1 MRTSGISE
9 SNTAVSVIS
18 KILVVIF
25 VLFCAVYADKAAE
38 VFSYLSSALLHNTKW
53 FILLSVTGICFF
65 LIYIMFSRYGSIK
78 LGKDTDKP
86 EYSYFAWIA
95 MLFSCAMGVGLV
107 FWGVAEPM
115 NHYASNPFT
124 KSFTDEAASMAMQIT
139 FFHWG
144 LHAWSVYCI
153 TALAIGYFSY
163 RKGLPFSL
171 RSILHPLIGNRI
183 YGPIGNLVDIIVIV
197 VTTFGISQT
206 LAMGVLQINA
216 GLNKVFGL
224 GINVTSQFIILVVLS
239 SLATISVIRGIGTG
253 MRRISELN
261 VILSIILIVILMC
274 VGPARYIT
282 NSYIEGLGNYSSHF
296 ISMSLWADAQKD
308 SEWQNWWTA
317 FYWLWWST
325 WAPFVGM
332 FIAKISKGR
341 TIRQLIAGVLF
352 VPTLVTFIWMG
363 VFGGS
368 ALKVEQNARQAF
380 DKQKTTHIAS
390 TPVSSNSSLS
400 TETTSQT
407 SNIAQASPEFK
418 GGPIVQAT
426 QKDNTLAIFALYD
439 AIDDGLFGMILSITT
454 CLLLITYLV
463 TSQDGGTHVL
473 CFLDTRSEKETPI
486 RTRLIWC
493 LFVTSISLGLL
504 YVGGLKAIQTAVIL
518 FGFPILILLTI
529 MCGALLKAFHKEG
542 STDPTNSV
550 RDETK
555 EESSIPKLLESE
567 VQAKTQT

>member
-1 MRTSGISE
+1 MRTKGISE

-38 VFSYLSSALLHNTKW
+38 VFSYLSNALLHNMKW
-53 FILLSVTGICFF
+53 FILLAVTSICFF
-65 LIYIMFSRYGSIK
+65 LIYIMFSRYGLIK

-86 EYSYFAWIA
+86 EFSYFAWIS

-124 KSFTDEAASMAMQIT
+124 KGLTDEAASMAMQIT

-206 LAMGVLQINA
+206 LALGVLQINA

-224 GINVTSQFIILVVLS
+224 GINVTAQFIILIVLS
-239 SLATISVIRGIGTG
+239 GLATISVVRGIGTG

-261 VILSIILIVILMC
+261 IILSIILIVILMF

-282 NSYIEGLGNYSSHF
+282 NSYLEGLGNYSSHF
-296 ISMSLWADAQKD
+296 ISMSLWTDAQKD

-352 VPTLVTFIWMG
+352 VPTLVTFIWMS

-368 ALKVEQNARQAF
+368 ALKVEQNARQTF
-380 DKQKTTHIAS
+380 EKQQTALVEQAPSTTAPKVEGSSKTTH
-390 TPVSSNSSLS
+390 TV
-400 TETTSQT
+400 
-407 SNIAQASPEFK
+407 QASPEFT
-418 GGPIVQAT
+418 GGPIVKAT

-439 AIDDGLFGMILSITT
+439 SIDDGLFGMILSITT

-486 RTRLIWC
+486 RTRLTWC

-529 MCGALLKAFHKEG
+529 MCGALLKALHKEV
-542 STDPTNSV
+542 STGLVISPA
-550 RDETK
+550 EEIK
-555 EESSIPKLLESE
+555 EDLTESSSTST
-567 VQAKTQT
+567 QAQTKFET

>member
-1 MRTSGISE
+1 MRTKGISE

-38 VFSYLSSALLHNTKW
+38 VFSYLSNALLHNMKW
-53 FILLSVTGICFF
+53 FILLAVTSICFF
-65 LIYIMFSRYGSIK
+65 LIYIMFSRYGLIK

-86 EYSYFAWIA
+86 EFSYFAWIS

-124 KSFTDEAASMAMQIT
+124 KGLTDEAASMAMQIT

-206 LAMGVLQINA
+206 LALGVLQINA

-224 GINVTSQFIILVVLS
+224 GINVTAQFIILIVLS
-239 SLATISVIRGIGTG
+239 GLATISVVRGIGTG

-261 VILSIILIVILMC
+261 IILSIILIVILMF

-282 NSYIEGLGNYSSHF
+282 NSYLEGLGNYSSHF
-296 ISMSLWADAQKD
+296 ISMSLWTDAQKD

-352 VPTLVTFIWMG
+352 VPTLVTFIWMS

-368 ALKVEQNARQAF
+368 ALKVEQNARQTF
-380 DKQKTTHIAS
+380 EKQQTALVEQAPSTTAPKVEGSSKTTH
-390 TPVSSNSSLS
+390 TV
-400 TETTSQT
+400 
-407 SNIAQASPEFK
+407 QASPEFT
-418 GGPIVQAT
+418 GGPIVKAT

-439 AIDDGLFGMILSITT
+439 SIDDGLFGMILSITT

-473 CFLDTRSEKETPI
+473 SFLDTRSEKETPI
-486 RTRLIWC
+486 RTRLTWC

-529 MCGALLKAFHKEG
+529 MCGALLKALHKEV
-542 STDPTNSV
+542 STGLVISPV
-550 RDETK
+550 EEIK
-555 EESSIPKLLESE
+555 EDLTESSSTST
-567 VQAKTQT
+567 QAQTKFET

>member
-1 MRTSGISE
+1 MRTKGISE

-38 VFSYLSSALLHNTKW
+38 VFSYLSNALLHNMKW
-53 FILLSVTGICFF
+53 FILLAVTSICFF
-65 LIYIMFSRYGSIK
+65 LIYIMFSRYGLIK

-86 EYSYFAWIA
+86 EFSYFAWIS

-124 KSFTDEAASMAMQIT
+124 KGLTDEAASMAMQIT

-206 LAMGVLQINA
+206 LALGVLQINA

-224 GINVTSQFIILVVLS
+224 GINVTAQFIILIVLS
-239 SLATISVIRGIGTG
+239 SLATISVVRGIGTG

-261 VILSIILIVILMC
+261 IILSIILIAILMF

-282 NSYIEGLGNYSSHF
+282 NSYLEGLGNYSSHF
-296 ISMSLWADAQKD
+296 ISMSLWTDAQKD

-352 VPTLVTFIWMG
+352 VPTLVTFIWMS

-368 ALKVEQNARQAF
+368 ALKVEQNARQTF
-380 DKQKTTHIAS
+380 EKQQTALVEQAPSTTAPKVEGSSKTTH
-390 TPVSSNSSLS
+390 TV
-400 TETTSQT
+400 
-407 SNIAQASPEFK
+407 QASPEFT
-418 GGPIVQAT
+418 GGPIVKAT
-426 QKDNTLAIFALYD
+426 QKDNTLAVFALYD
-439 AIDDGLFGMILSITT
+439 SIDDGLFGMILSITT

-486 RTRLIWC
+486 RTRLTWC

-529 MCGALLKAFHKEG
+529 MCGALLKALHKEV
-542 STDPTNSV
+542 STGLVISPV
-550 RDETK
+550 EEIK
-555 EESSIPKLLESE
+555 EDLTESSSTST
-567 VQAKTQT
+567 QAQTKFET

>member
-1 MRTSGISE
+1 MRTKGISE

-38 VFSYLSSALLHNTKW
+38 VFSYLSNALLHNMKW
-53 FILLSVTGICFF
+53 FILLAVTSICFF
-65 LIYIMFSRYGSIK
+65 LIYIMFSRYGLIK

-86 EYSYFAWIA
+86 EFSYFAWIS

-124 KSFTDEAASMAMQIT
+124 KGLTDEAASMAMQIT

-206 LAMGVLQINA
+206 LALGVLQINA

-224 GINVTSQFIILVVLS
+224 GINVTAQFIILIVLS
-239 SLATISVIRGIGTG
+239 GLATISVVRGIGTG

-261 VILSIILIVILMC
+261 IILSIILIVILMF

-282 NSYIEGLGNYSSHF
+282 NSYLEGLGNYSSHF
-296 ISMSLWADAQKD
+296 ISMSLWTDAQKD

-352 VPTLVTFIWMG
+352 VPTLVTFIWMS

-368 ALKVEQNARQAF
+368 ALKVEQNARQTF
-380 DKQKTTHIAS
+380 EKQQTALVEQAPSTTAPKVEGSSKTTH
-390 TPVSSNSSLS
+390 TV
-400 TETTSQT
+400 
-407 SNIAQASPEFK
+407 QASPEFT
-418 GGPIVQAT
+418 GGPIVKAT

-439 AIDDGLFGMILSITT
+439 SIDDGLFGMILSITT

-486 RTRLIWC
+486 RTRLTWC

-518 FGFPILILLTI
+518 FGFPILLLLTI
-529 MCGALLKAFHKEG
+529 MCGALLKALHKEV
-542 STDPTNSV
+542 STGLVISPV
-550 RDETK
+550 EEIK
-555 EESSIPKLLESE
+555 EDLTESSSTST
-567 VQAKTQT
+567 QAQTKFET

>member
-1 MRTSGISE
+1 MRTTGISE

-38 VFSYLSSALLHNTKW
+38 TFSYLSSILLHNMKW
-53 FILLSVTGICFF
+53 FILLAVTSICFF
-65 LIYIMFSRYGSIK
+65 LIYIMFSRYGLIK

-86 EYSYFAWIA
+86 EFSYFAWIS

-124 KSFTDEAASMAMQIT
+124 KGLTDEAASMAMQIT

-206 LAMGVLQINA
+206 LALGVLQINA

-224 GINVTSQFIILVVLS
+224 GIDVTSQFIILIVLS
-239 SLATISVIRGIGTG
+239 GLATISVVRGIGTG

-261 VILSIILIVILMC
+261 IILSIILIVILMF

-282 NSYIEGLGNYSSHF
+282 NSYLEGLGNYSSHF
-296 ISMSLWADAQKD
+296 IGMSLWTDAQKD

-352 VPTLVTFIWMG
+352 VPTLVTFIWMS

-368 ALKVEQNARQAF
+368 ALKIEQNARQTF
-380 DKQKTTHIAS
+380 EKQQTAQVEQASSATPPKIDGSSKTTTTVQ
-390 TPVSSNSSLS
+390 TP
-400 TETTSQT
+400 
-407 SNIAQASPEFK
+407 PEFT
-418 GGPIVQAT
+418 GGPIVKAT

-439 AIDDGLFGMILSITT
+439 SIDDGLFGMILSITT

-486 RTRLIWC
+486 RTRLTWC

-529 MCGALLKAFHKEG
+529 MCGALLKALQKEV
-542 STDPTNSV
+542 STGLVISTA
-550 RDETK
+550 EEIK
-555 EESSIPKLLESE
+555 EDLTESSSTSTQVQTKFES
-567 VQAKTQT
+567 

>member
-1 MRTSGISE
+1 MRTKGISE

-38 VFSYLSSALLHNTKW
+38 VFSYLSNALLHNMKW
-53 FILLSVTGICFF
+53 FILLAVTSICFF
-65 LIYIMFSRYGSIK
+65 LIYIMFSRYGLIK

-86 EYSYFAWIA
+86 EFSYFAWIS

-124 KSFTDEAASMAMQIT
+124 KGLTDEAASMAMQIT

-206 LAMGVLQINA
+206 LALGVLQINA

-224 GINVTSQFIILVVLS
+224 GINVTAQFIILIVLS
-239 SLATISVIRGIGTG
+239 GLATISVVRGIGTG

-261 VILSIILIVILMC
+261 IILSIILIVILMF

-282 NSYIEGLGNYSSHF
+282 NSYLEGLGNYSSHF
-296 ISMSLWADAQKD
+296 ISMSLWTDAQKD

-352 VPTLVTFIWMG
+352 VPTLVTFIWMS

-368 ALKVEQNARQAF
+368 ALKVEQNARQTF
-380 DKQKTTHIAS
+380 EKQQTALIEQAPSATEPKVEGSSKSTH
-390 TPVSSNSSLS
+390 TV
-400 TETTSQT
+400 
-407 SNIAQASPEFK
+407 QASPEFM
-418 GGPIVQAT
+418 GGPIVKAT

-439 AIDDGLFGMILSITT
+439 SIDDGLFGMILSITT

-486 RTRLIWC
+486 RTRLTWC

-529 MCGALLKAFHKEG
+529 MCGALLKALHKEV
-542 STDPTNSV
+542 STGLVISPTEEIREDLS
-550 RDETK
+550 
-555 EESSIPKLLESE
+555 ESSSTSTR
-567 VQAKTQT
+567 VQTKFET

>member
-1 MRTSGISE
+1 MRTKGISE

-38 VFSYLSSALLHNTKW
+38 VFSYLSNALLHNMKW
-53 FILLSVTGICFF
+53 FILLAVTSICFF
-65 LIYIMFSRYGSIK
+65 LIYIMFSRYGLIK

-86 EYSYFAWIA
+86 EFSYFAWIS

-124 KSFTDEAASMAMQIT
+124 KGLTDEAASMAMQIT

-183 YGPIGNLVDIIVIV
+183 YGPIGNLVDIVVIV

-206 LAMGVLQINA
+206 LALGVLQINA

-224 GINVTSQFIILVVLS
+224 GINVTAQFIILIVLS
-239 SLATISVIRGIGTG
+239 SLATISVVRGIGTG

-261 VILSIILIVILMC
+261 IILSIILIVILMF

-282 NSYIEGLGNYSSHF
+282 NSYLEGLGNYSSHF
-296 ISMSLWADAQKD
+296 ISMSLWTDAQKD

-352 VPTLVTFIWMG
+352 VPTLVTFIWMS

-368 ALKVEQNARQAF
+368 ALKVEQNARQTF
-380 DKQKTTHIAS
+380 EKQQTALVEQAPSTTAPKVEGSSKTTN
-390 TPVSSNSSLS
+390 TV
-400 TETTSQT
+400 
-407 SNIAQASPEFK
+407 QASPEFT
-418 GGPIVQAT
+418 GGPIVKAT

-439 AIDDGLFGMILSITT
+439 SIDDGLFGMILSITT

-486 RTRLIWC
+486 RTRLTWC

-529 MCGALLKAFHKEG
+529 MCGALLKALHKEV
-542 STDPTNSV
+542 STGLVISPV
-550 RDETK
+550 EEIK
-555 EESSIPKLLESE
+555 EDLTESSSTSTQ
-567 VQAKTQT
+567 VQTKFET